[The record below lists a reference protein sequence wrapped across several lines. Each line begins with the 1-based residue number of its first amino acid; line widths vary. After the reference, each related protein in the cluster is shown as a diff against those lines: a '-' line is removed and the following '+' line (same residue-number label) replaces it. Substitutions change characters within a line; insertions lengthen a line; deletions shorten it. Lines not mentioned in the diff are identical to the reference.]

1 MVKEGQ
7 RIDAA
12 ATAYT
17 NLAGT
22 RTNVLERSL
31 HKIDALR
38 SPNAELPEP
47 DADPEDEQ
55 TPLALEA

>member
-1 MVKEGQ
+1 MVKVGQ

-38 SPNAELPEP
+38 NPNAEAAALGG
-47 DADPEDEQ
+47 DDEQ
-55 TPLALEA
+55 PPLALEA